1 MHRPFLKTAIAEL
14 EAEFDSRR
22 SDPAFLQAL
31 LDELSHRSNRRAA
44 DLRTRALQALGTATK
59 TERAGVAPASAPVLL
74 FAGLPAKRS
83 ERASAPKNEMPP
95 VTNDPTSILAAWTAL
110 EVLSPPSFRRPEDLA
125 GGDRSAVAS
134 LDHDRL
140 PWVSSSQ
147 GGRKNMRL
155 YYQVVLGTIDLEAA
169 FARLISVFGDARI
182 ERPAARGRAVLAV
195 ILVDREGRVVE
206 DSAVALSSFGWGVPR
221 AATSANL
228 EALAEWPLAEPVL
241 ANRLAKLVRR
251 EDEDGRQLPLD
262 VDRIRQAFDWLVS
275 ALELPEELVEPP

>member
-1 MHRPFLKTAIAEL
+1 
-14 EAEFDSRR
+14 
-22 SDPAFLQAL
+22 
-31 LDELSHRSNRRAA
+31 
-44 DLRTRALQALGTATK
+44 
-59 TERAGVAPASAPVLL
+59 
-74 FAGLPAKRS
+74 
-83 ERASAPKNEMPP
+83 
-95 VTNDPTSILAAWTAL
+95 
-110 EVLSPPSFRRPEDLA
+110 
-125 GGDRSAVAS
+125 
-134 LDHDRL
+134 
-140 PWVSSSQ
+140 
-147 GGRKNMRL
+147 
-155 YYQVVLGTIDLEAA
+155 
-169 FARLISVFGDARI
+169 VFGDARI

-206 DSAVALSSFGWGVPR
+206 DPAVALSSFGWGVPR